1 MALIDTFRSG
11 DIVSL
16 TFAFNVLDIDS
27 ASYTVRDSAGTTLV
41 DEEPLDI
48 AEGQ

>member
-27 ASYTVRDSAGTTLV
+27 
-41 DEEPLDI
+41 
-48 AEGQ
+48 

>member
-16 TFAFNVLDIDS
+16 TFAFNVL
-27 ASYTVRDSAGTTLV
+27 
-41 DEEPLDI
+41 
-48 AEGQ
+48 